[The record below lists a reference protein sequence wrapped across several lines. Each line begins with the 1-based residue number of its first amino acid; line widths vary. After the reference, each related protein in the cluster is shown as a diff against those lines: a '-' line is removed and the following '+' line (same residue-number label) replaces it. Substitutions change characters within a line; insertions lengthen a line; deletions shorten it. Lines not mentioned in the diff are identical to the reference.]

1 MVDTSD
7 TSSLNDKYFT
17 YAKTDVHSVLKEF
30 NTSIDGLST
39 EEVKKRTKIYGPNTP
54 IKQNKKPV
62 IVEFLLKFT
71 NPLILVLLAI
81 GVFTLF
87 YAEKFSAIFIFLMVL
102 TSVCLEFYQEHRS
115 GKEIEKLIEL
125 VRVKVTVRRNGKR
138 EDINIHELVPGDI
151 IEVSAGDIIP
161 ADVKLINSND
171 LFVNESSLTGEAYPV
186 EKHHETLKN
195 VESINDLKNLA
206 FMGTSIVSGSATCVV
221 LTTGKYTEFSHI
233 AKNIA
238 KDNFETSFDRG
249 IRDFTWLMLKFVL
262 TLVIFIF
269 AINAIL
275 KGNLLESILFSLAVA
290 VGLTPEMLPMLV
302 TINLAKGARDMSKK
316 QVIVKHLE
324 SIQNLGAMDILCTDK
339 TGTLTEDK
347 IILEQYCNAVGVSDY
362 DVLRYAYINSY
373 YQTGLKNVLDKAI
386 LEHEPIKFK
395 SIKKIDEIPFDFER
409 KMMSIVV
416 DIESERHNGLFII
429 TKGAPEE
436 ILKKC
441 SRYEL
446 DGKWYKLNNS
456 IIKKAKAKYDEWS
469 NEGFRVIAV
478 AYAPVKKQH
487 NYTTKVEKDLIF
499 KGYLAFF
506 DPPKSDAE
514 LAIKDLEELGVE
526 IKIVTG
532 DNELVTKKICS
543 DLKLTIKGC
552 IIGKEVDKFND
563 EELRRAVEINTIF
576 ARVSPMQKER
586 IVIALQQN
594 GHTVGFLG
602 DGIND
607 APTLKKADVGISVNN
622 GVDIAKESAGII
634 LLNKNLVVLK
644 DGIMDGRRVFGN
656 LVKYIRMGASSN
668 FGNMFSLAGASLFLP
683 FLPMLPIQIILNN
696 FLYDISQ
703 LSIPTDN
710 VDEEYLKKPRPWN
723 IESIKRFMLF
733 IGPISSIF
741 DFLTFIV
748 MYLIFK
754 AMPATFQ
761 TAWFIESLFTQ
772 VLIVYII
779 RTNKIPFIESRPSIP
794 IVLTTLMVVLA
805 GLSITLLPVGKFFG
819 FEPLPIKYLLV
830 IFGIVTTYICV
841 VFIAKR
847 KLMKRIDLE

>member
-1 MVDTSD
+1 MTVTEGF
-7 TSSLNDKYFT
+7 NDKYYT
-17 YAKTDVHSVLKEF
+17 YAKTDTDAILKEF
-30 NTSIDGLST
+30 NTTIDGLNDD
-39 EEVKKRTKIYGPNTP
+39 EVKKRIKIYGYNTP
-54 IKQNKKPV
+54 IKRNKKSP
-62 IVEFLLKFT
+62 IIEFLLKFT
-71 NPLILVLLAI
+71 NPLIIVLLVI
-81 GVFTLF
+81 GLFTLF

-115 GKEIEKLIEL
+115 SKEIEKLIEM
-125 VRVKVTVRRNGKR
+125 VRIKITVIRNSAR
-138 EDINIHELVPGDI
+138 QEINIHELVPGDI

-161 ADVKLINSND
+161 ADVKLITSND

-186 EKHHETLKN
+186 EKHYETLKT
-195 VESINDLKNLA
+195 VDSINDLINLA
-206 FMGTSIVSGSATCVV
+206 FMGTSVVSGSAKCLV

-238 KDNFETSFDRG
+238 QDNFETSFDRG
-249 IRDFTWLMLKFVL
+249 IRDFTWLMIKFVI

-275 KGNLLESILFSLAVA
+275 KGNILESILFSLAVA

-316 QVIVKHLE
+316 NVIVKHLE

-347 IILEQYCNAVGVSDY
+347 IILERYCNAVGESDY
-362 DVLRYAYINSY
+362 DVLRYAYLNSY

-386 LEHEPIKFK
+386 LNHEPIKFK
-395 SIKKIDEIPFDFER
+395 RIKKIDEIPFDFER

-416 DIESERHNGLFII
+416 DIESEKHKGLFII
-429 TKGAPEE
+429 SKGAPEE
-436 ILKKC
+436 IIKKC
-441 SRYEL
+441 TKYEL
-446 DGKWYKLNNS
+446 NGKWYKLDKQV
-456 IIKKAKAKYDEWS
+456 IKKTEAQYIKWS

-478 AYAPVKKQH
+478 AYAPVKKLN
-487 NYTTKVEKDLIF
+487 NYTPDVEKKLIF

-506 DPPKSDAE
+506 DPPKSDAF
-514 LAIKDLEELGVE
+514 AAVNALEELGVE
-526 IKIVTG
+526 VKIITG

-543 DLKLTIKGC
+543 DLGLKIKGSMV
-552 IIGKEVDKFND
+552 GNEVDKLND
-563 EELRRAVEINTIF
+563 VQLRLAVETTTIF
-576 ARVSPMQKER
+576 ARVAPMQKER
-586 IVIALQQN
+586 IVVALQQN
-594 GHTVGFLG
+594 SHTVGFLG

-634 LLNKNLVVLK
+634 LLDKNLIVLK
-644 DGIMDGRRVFGN
+644 DGILDGRRVFGN

-733 IGPISSIF
+733 IGPVSSIF
-741 DFLTFIV
+741 DFITFIV
-748 MYLIFK
+748 MYLVFK
-754 AMPATFQ
+754 VVPAIFQ
-761 TAWFIESLFTQ
+761 TAWFIESMCTQ
-772 VLIVYII
+772 ILIVYII
-779 RTNKIPFIESRPSIP
+779 RTNKIPFVESRPSIP
-794 IVLTTLMVVLA
+794 LVITSLSVILA
-805 GLSITLLPVGKFFG
+805 GFSLTLIPLGKFFG
-819 FEPLPIKYLLV
+819 FEPLSLKYVLI
-830 IFGIVTTYICV
+830 IFGIVLSYITVIFV
-841 VFIAKR
+841 VKR
-847 KLMKRIDLE
+847 KIVAKIGLD